1 MTVVIDCNV
10 LVMCLTSR
18 SPWHIIYQ
26 SLAAGKFNL
35 AVTDEIMLEYE
46 EIIQDK
52 YGIATANSFIDSLSR
67 LLNVYYVT
75 SYHQWI

>member
-26 SLAAGKFNL
+26 SLVTNKFSL
-35 AVTDEIMLEYE
+35 AVTDEIVLEYE
-46 EIIQDK
+46 EII
-52 YGIATANSFIDSLSR
+52 
-67 LLNVYYVT
+67 
-75 SYHQWI
+75 